1 MRRIIALL
9 LLPILLL
16 TSCGAQGGTP
26 DHGPIPAP
34 DPEPSPAPSDP
45 EPTPVSPDPGPEPAE
60 DGPDPQPE
68 PEPVSEPAQDAAAIL
83 ARMTTVEKVGQ
94 LFLIRPESLDPGITP
109 EQVNDTYHYGVTE
122 VSSAML
128 SFLREHPAGG
138 VVFFGKNL
146 TDRAGL
152 SAFLNALDGASAT
165 PMLYAI
171 DEEGGPVS
179 RAANTD
185 TFGIED
191 IGPMGTIGTSGD
203 PLRAEEAGRYIG
215 TYLHELG
222 FTLDFAPVADINTN
236 PDNIVIGKRAFGDDP
251 ALVSGMVSS
260 FLKGL
265 HSASVAGSL
274 KHFPGHG
281 DTVGDTH
288 TGTVMVTK
296 TWEELLKAELIPFI
310 DNFEQADMIM
320 VAHLSLPNIT
330 SDGLPASLS
339 QELITG
345 KLRGELGYTGLV
357 ITDALAMGA
366 VAENYPAGE
375 AAVLAFE
382 AGADLL
388 LMPWDYEAA
397 FSAVLDAVNSGAI
410 SQERLDESVLRI
422 LQLKERLGLLQN

>member
-16 TSCGAQGGTP
+16 TSCGTKGGSP
-26 DHGPIPAP
+26 SGNQPIPAP
-34 DPEPSPAPSDP
+34 PDPAPAPAPADPEPSPAPS
-45 EPTPVSPDPGPEPAE
+45 
-60 DGPDPQPE
+60 E
-68 PEPVSEPAQDAAAIL
+68 PEPVPPEDDPEPVPEPSPEPPADAAAVL
-83 ARMTTVEKVGQ
+83 ARMTTAEKVGQ

-109 EQVNDTYHYGVTE
+109 EQVNDTYLYGVTE
-122 VSSAML
+122 ASSAML
-128 SFLREHPAGG
+128 SFLQDRPAGG
-138 VVFFGKNL
+138 IVFFGKNL
-146 TDRAGL
+146 TDRSGL
-152 SAFLNALDGASAT
+152 RAFLNALDGASAT

-179 RAANTD
+179 RVANTD
-185 TFGIED
+185 AFGIRD
-191 IGPMGTIGTSGD
+191 IGPMGTIGATGD
-203 PLRAEEAGRYIG
+203 PLQAEEAGRYIG
-215 TYLHELG
+215 SYLHELG

-288 TGTVMVTK
+288 TGTVMVAK
-296 TWEELLKAELIPFI
+296 TWEELLQAELIPFI

-330 SDGLPASLS
+330 SDGLPASMS
-339 QELITG
+339 RELISG

-388 LMPWDYEAA
+388 LMPWDYKAA
-397 FSAVLDAVNSGAI
+397 FDAVLDAVNSGTI
-410 SQERLDESVLRI
+410 SAARLDESVLRI
-422 LQLKERLGLLQN
+422 LQLKERLGLL